1 MASLL
6 AGFLLLAGARVAA
19 QDVQKPEPP
28 VLTLTEALE
37 QARKFSPDLKASKE
51 KIAQARAQ
59 VTQAWTM
66 MLPVIS
72 AQGNYMRAD
81 KEIAIDF
88 GGMND
93 LYALAMANCFSWD
106 EAAMGRPKPS
116 LCDTALTEPSTDEE
130 GDSARVI
137 QEYNNWDA
145 SVTIGMSL
153 LNARTFPLLKNMYT
167 GRELAELQAA
177 FSEELLLFSV
187 VQLYYGVSTAQ
198 AAAALLAENLATTMR
213 HMELTEIRRQNGVA
227 LANERI
233 RAAMAVVQA
242 RNNLEQANMSV
253 ELTRRSLAIVIGRDE
268 SAPFRV
274 EEFPDNPWSDQRDEA
289 MHNQL
294 LARRKDV
301 LMLDKLETMADRLIT
316 DVKMK
321 WVPSLWGGWTY
332 SMSSATGFSGE
343 HTSWRGIVSLSWNI
357 LEGGRRFYE
366 LDEARSRKREAAY
379 KREAALLRARTEV
392 ERARTAIDSA
402 KAQLSTSEEMLELAA
417 ENLGIVEKQY
427 KLGVADQ
434 ATILDAGF
442 QLRSSRIQALQG
454 RLRLAL
460 AQVALAQA
468 LGVFDANKF

>member
-1 MASLL
+1 
-6 AGFLLLAGARVAA
+6 
-19 QDVQKPEPP
+19 
-28 VLTLTEALE
+28 
-37 QARKFSPDLKASKE
+37 
-51 KIAQARAQ
+51 
-59 VTQAWTM
+59 
-66 MLPVIS
+66 
-72 AQGNYMRAD
+72 
-81 KEIAIDF
+81 
-88 GGMND
+88 
-93 LYALAMANCFSWD
+93 
-106 EAAMGRPKPS
+106 
-116 LCDTALTEPSTDEE
+116 
-130 GDSARVI
+130 
-137 QEYNNWDA
+137 
-145 SVTIGMSL
+145 
-153 LNARTFPLLKNMYT
+153 
-167 GRELAELQAA
+167 
-177 FSEELLLFSV
+177 
-187 VQLYYGVSTAQ
+187 
-198 AAAALLAENLATTMR
+198 
-213 HMELTEIRRQNGVA
+213 
-227 LANERI
+227 
-233 RAAMAVVQA
+233 MAVVQA

-294 LARRKDV
+294 MARRKDV